1 MSAENPISAQ
11 NVEGRLRCFAEDHLK
26 LPGPD
31 HPGAAPARSLHSEW
45 GTTFGQEVAGYSDTW
60 DNPDVFDVISVD
72 PDYERADQALAA
84 AIAHGVPHARLSE
97 IPTTLAPWLLPVE
110 WSRERLWTIER
121 QPVELPVAAL
131 RWLYDLPLWRAQD
144 GRWFM
149 VTPREFL
156 RGPAGYA
163 EHEKRVARADLSRP
177 VHALW
182 RHDRWFLID
191 GVHRLVKADRAGWS
205 TIPAVVVGPEDLP
218 SFIEQVR
225 S

>member
-1 MSAENPISAQ
+1 MTGKIP
-11 NVEGRLRCFAEDHLK
+11 VR
-26 LPGPD
+26 PG
-31 HPGAAPARSLHSEW
+31 GEI
-45 GTTFGQEVAGYSDTW
+45 QEVKLQMPRPAPFIDLPVLSRSSEAGLVLDTG
-60 DNPDVFDVISVD
+60 PVDVDHRS
-72 PDYERADQALAA
+72 ADRDLWA
-84 AIAHGVPHARLSE
+84 AIARGVLHARLSE
-97 IPTTLAPWLLPVE
+97 IPATLAPWLLPVE
-110 WSRERLWTIER
+110 WSRERLWAIER
-121 QPVELPVAAL
+121 QPVQLPVVAL

-156 RGPAGYA
+156 RDPAGYP
-163 EHEKRVARADLSRP
+163 EHEQRVAGADLSRP

-182 RHDRWFLID
+182 RRDRWFLID

-225 S
+225 I